1 MPVFYSI
8 NCHLLLSS
16 WVQEH
21 DGCLDDYKRFLSEA
35 NPAILEPLH
44 TGSTPKK
51 AAKDVGADSVSG
63 ELVNLQARYDALKR
77 VTDSRKKALDDAN
90 DKRQMADGMLD
101 ELMPLLDQLEQK
113 CGPLMTDGPAKVEP
127 EEIEEEVA
135 LADACQLECASLMPK
150 LESLSGAAQDWF
162 GTREQDKVEEAPD
175 GVSSSGSED
184 EDDLAAEEAEL
195 KRRLAEL
202 KNTLDGK
209 KAKLADSLSSAG
221 KLYKDLSA
229 VEAWLEPLEKK
240 RDDMQPAAVR
250 SALLQEQVKE
260 AKDFASELSAF
271 QPEMERLS
279 EEVGRL
285 APTDAAAPDPPMVA
299 KYKNCLQRF
308 DKLKADA
315 RSRLEML
322 ADFEPKVEEVEAGLK
337 SCDSHVT
344 AWEKQ
349 AEELKAVDTAV
360 VENLRKQ
367 AEDIRVRWCSLSH
380 LGGSFSLLSREV
392 HGGPLP

>member
-1 MPVFYSI
+1 M
-8 NCHLLLSS
+8 
-16 WVQEH
+16 
-21 DGCLDDYKRFLSEA
+21 
-35 NPAILEPLH
+35 EPLH

-63 ELVNLQARYDALKR
+63 ELVTLQARYDALKR
-77 VTDSRKKALDDAN
+77 VTDSRKKALDDAH
-90 DKRQMADGMLD
+90 DKRQTADGMLD
-101 ELMPLLDQLEQK
+101 ELTPLLDQLEQK

-202 KNTLDGK
+202 KNTLEGK
-209 KAKLADSLSSAG
+209 KARLADSLSSAG

-240 RDDMQPAAVR
+240 RGDMQPAAVR
-250 SALLQEQVKE
+250 STLLQEQVKE
-260 AKDFASELSAF
+260 ANDFSSELSAF
-271 QPEMERLS
+271 QPEMGRLS

-299 KYKNCLQRF
+299 KYKSCLQRF

-315 RSRLEML
+315 KSRLEML
-322 ADFEPKVEEVEAGLK
+322 ADFEPKVEEVEVGLK

-344 AWEKQ
+344 AWQKQ
-349 AEELKAVDTAV
+349 AEELKAEDTAV

-367 AEDIRVRWCSLSH
+367 AEEIRVRHFSLSH
-380 LGGSFSLLSREV
+380 PRGEVVCSFQPV
-392 HGGPLP
+392 IT